1 MAGNQHVS
9 DQPLS
14 GPEKAAVL
22 LLSLGPEAA
31 CEVLRRLD
39 DADVR
44 RVSQAIAKAR
54 TVSGEDVEKVADDFR
69 AQFGGPPSLSVNGP
83 AFARAVVS
91 KALADPSAP
100 AAGARGEILAA
111 LEHSPASTEGDLAEV
126 ISDVPPEGVAKLLE
140 TEHPQVVALILAY
153 VGPERAMEIIGH
165 LPETMQTDM
174 IERLARLDT
183 AVPASV
189 ITEVSEMLREQ
200 VKGLVRESGSIPGG
214 PKVAAEIMKYAHKT
228 LEERVF
234 EELEQRDAQLAAAIR
249 DQLFTF
255 EDLLQLDNRGMQ
267 ALLKDVA
274 REELLLSLKTVSA
287 ELKRKI
293 LSNVSS
299 RAADILREDL
309 ETAGPARLADVEEA
323 QSKVIATMRE
333 LQADGKIVIAGV
345 GDGDALV

>member
-1 MAGNQHVS
+1 MAGKQHVS
-9 DQPLS
+9 DHPLS
-14 GPEKAAVL
+14 GAEKAAVL

-39 DADVR
+39 DVDVR

-54 TVSGEDVEKVADDFR
+54 TVSAEDVEKVADDFR
-69 AQFGGPPSLSVNGP
+69 VQFGGPASLAVNGP

-91 KALADPSAP
+91 KALADPNAP
-100 AAGARGEILAA
+100 AAGARGEILAE
-111 LEHSPASTEGDLAEV
+111 LDHPPTSTAGGLAEV

-140 TEHPQVVALILAY
+140 TEHPQVVALILAS
-153 VGPERAMEIIGH
+153 VGPERAMGILAH

-200 VKGLVRESGSIPGG
+200 VKGLVRESGTIPGG
-214 PKVAAEIMKYAHKT
+214 PKVAAEIMKYAQKT
-228 LEERVF
+228 LEDRVF
-234 EELEQRDAQLAAAIR
+234 EELEARDAELTAAIR

-299 RAADILREDL
+299 RAAEILREDL